1 MPNSFISLSRAL
13 RDALTQRPKKP
24 VTPGIDPDAPSTP
37 GFDPAEALA
46 QRPSAKPVTPGFN
59 PDAPGPPLTGYWNPD
74 APMPPVI
81 ERQNPPMVTPAFNP
95 AEALNAPAAMSPKPE
110 QPPPHWYKTT
120 PGKSVGGAPLQSA
133 EEGDF
138 LHERGMIRPKNK
150 FSFKERLIEGLK
162 SGAVGA
168 LQGLAQTGNWKGALG
183 GFAGGAGAG
192 AYDPR
197 VGARMRFSSTVE
209 PGLAAQRQHEQQ
221 EAEARAA
228 LENRQLDNRYRE
240 AQVGRIDL
248 QNQMDRA
255 EEARRALEAE
265 SKAKRGGFI
274 ETSPGATLYDVN
286 TGKPAF
292 TAPGRPQAQAE
303 RKPSG
308 AELTV
313 DPSTGL
319 SVEEMAEAS
328 YQNRGGDGYVL
339 SKMPADIRRVLENEI
354 VVEDGQERRATRKEI
369 TAARSDLD
377 RAIKRQRDTDLRYT
391 RGAIRAKRVTGAAPL
406 AQPSAAKPQSKA
418 QPTARRKAA
427 VGADFVNHVA
437 NTLKISPEE
446 ARRRIE
452 ADGYQ
457 VR

>member
-1 MPNSFISLSRAL
+1 VPNPLLNLL
-13 RDALTQRPKKP
+13 RNALTQRPKKP
-24 VTPGIDPDAPSTP
+24 VTPGINPDAPSTP
-37 GFDPAEALA
+37 GFDPAEALM

-81 ERQNPPMVTPAFNP
+81 ERQNPPMVTPGFNP
-95 AEALNAPAAMSPKPE
+95 AEALSPPAALTPKPE

-138 LHERGMIRPKNK
+138 LHERGMIRPKNN

-209 PGLAAQRQHEQQ
+209 PGLAAQRQREQQ

-265 SKAKRGGFI
+265 ARTKRGGFI

-292 TAPGRPQAQAE
+292 TAPARPQAE
-303 RKPSG
+303 RP
-308 AELTV
+308 
-313 DPSTGL
+313 PSTSEQL
-319 SVEEMAEAS
+319 RRADAEQTAAEGDVVKIATDSTNARRPEIIAS
-328 YQNRGGDGYVL
+328 APEAFRSILQNGKG
-339 SKMPADIRRVLENEI
+339 A
-354 VVEDGQERRATRKEI
+354 DGQPATAREIQRAQ
-369 TAARSDLD
+369 AWLD
-377 RAIKRQRDTDLRYT
+377 KQMNQLYQQNLRHT
-391 RGAIRAKRVTGAAPL
+391 RGVRERNKAQRVTGGI
-406 AQPSAAKPQSKA
+406 PSAPKA
-418 QPTARRKAA
+418 QPTANLRDLEKLWR
-427 VGADFVNHVA
+427 
-437 NTLKISPEE
+437 
-446 ARRRIE
+446 
-452 ADGYQ
+452 
-457 VR
+457 